1 MLIIQLSP
9 DMQIGGLQKFVL
21 NHSDYLDGV
30 KLPNKII
37 QWFTASGLGRG
48 ECVSLNAKSYK
59 NIASYFKFR
68 RIITRALTENENVV
82 VHSHGITLLLALS
95 VCDLL
100 ISRRLRWIH
109 TVHNMAQNE
118 AGKARRLVW
127 YYCFKFLKV
136 RPVVISDLVEA
147 SFKYLYGDIGS
158 TKIPNQINTYK
169 IAKITKEKKEDICRE
184 LSVSDRT
191 KCVIVGRY
199 DDQKNLVALFN
210 LIINQKEFE
219 MYEFIV
225 ITTGGRNGAEVE
237 AVKEKFKSV
246 RRVHFLHDRDDV
258 PVVMSICD
266 YYLSFSLFE
275 GSPLTLM
282 EAMCAGCVPIVTP
295 TGGAYEAVG
304 EYGAVASGFCED
316 SFLRAFSQAR
326 NIRVARDEL
335 TSYALKKFSYEKCG
349 SQYVKLYR
357 TKTA

>member
-1 MLIIQLSP
+1 MMVIQLSP
-9 DMQIGGLQKFVL
+9 DMLIGGLQNFVL
-21 NHSDYLDGV
+21 NQCEYLDSV
-30 KLPNKII
+30 KLSNKII
-37 QWFTASGLGRG
+37 QWFTATGPNRG
-48 ECVSLNAKSYK
+48 KCVSLNAKSYK
-59 NIASYFKFR
+59 NISSYFKFR
-68 RIITRALTENENVV
+68 HIITKELSENENVV

-100 ISRRLRWIH
+100 ISGRLRWIH

-127 YYCFKFLKV
+127 YCCFKFLKV

-147 SFKYLYGDIGS
+147 SFKHVYGDIQI
-158 TKIPNQINTYK
+158 TKIPNQINTDKIEK
-169 IAKITKEKKEDICRE
+169 IADEKKEGIRRE

-199 DDQKNLVALFN
+199 DNQKNLVALFN
-210 LIINQKEFE
+210 LLINQQEFE
-219 MYEFIV
+219 AYEFIV
-225 ITTGGRNGAEVE
+225 ITTGGHNGAEVE
-237 AVKEKFKSV
+237 AVKNKFKSV
-246 RRVHFLHDRDDV
+246 RRVHFLHGRDDV

-295 TGGAYEAVG
+295 TGGANEAVG

-326 NIRVARDEL
+326 NIRFTRDQL
-335 TSYALKKFSYEKCG
+335 TWYSLKKFSYEKCG

-357 TKTA
+357 SKTA